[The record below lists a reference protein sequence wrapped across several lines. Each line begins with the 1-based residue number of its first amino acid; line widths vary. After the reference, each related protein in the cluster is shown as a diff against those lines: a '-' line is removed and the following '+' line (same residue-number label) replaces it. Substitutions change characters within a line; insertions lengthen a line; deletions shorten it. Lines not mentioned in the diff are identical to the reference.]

1 MILTVRP
8 DENGKTLD
16 ELLRGRG
23 ISRRLITRLKRIEN
37 GLTRDGALIRTVDRV
52 YNGDKV
58 ELRETERERRQE
70 EPGVPVLYED
80 EHCMVFDKPPFMPC
94 HQSMKHY
101 DDTLANEFFKAYP
114 ELPFRSINRLD
125 RNTSGCAAAAKSSL
139 AAYSLQRSIKKVY
152 VGIMPRIGSA
162 GGRICAPIARE
173 RESAI
178 LRCVREDGAY
188 AATTFYKLADS
199 GDLSL
204 CAFIPETGRTHQ
216 IRVHCAHIGKPLI
229 GDELY
234 GGDMSLINRHALHCA
249 RVEFIKPLSDER
261 ICVYSQLPEDMVRA
275 FGKNIN
281 VKSL

>member
-1 MILTVRP
+1 MILTVEEA
-8 DENGKTLD
+8 ENGKTLD
-16 ELLRGRG
+16 EFLRGRG
-23 ISRRLITRLKRIEN
+23 VSRRLITRLKRTEL
-37 GLTRDGALIRTVDRV
+37 GLTREGELIRSIDRV
-52 YNGDKV
+52 FSDDRI
-58 ELRETERERRQE
+58 ELRETDRERGHEQ
-70 EPGVPVLYED
+70 PGVPVLFED

-114 ELPFRSINRLD
+114 SLPFRSINRLD
-125 RNTSGCAAAAKSSL
+125 RNTSGCAAAAKSRL
-139 AAYSLQRSIKKVY
+139 AAFSLQRSIKKVY
-152 VGIMPRIGSA
+152 VGILPHIDSA

-178 LRCVREDGAY
+178 LRCVRDDGAF

-199 GDLSL
+199 GNLSL

-234 GGDMSLINRHALHCA
+234 GGDTSLMDRHALHCA
-249 RVEFIKPLSDER
+249 RVDFVRPFTEEHFT
-261 ICVYSQLPEDMVRA
+261 VYSQLPEDMVRA
-275 FGKNIN
+275 FGKNID